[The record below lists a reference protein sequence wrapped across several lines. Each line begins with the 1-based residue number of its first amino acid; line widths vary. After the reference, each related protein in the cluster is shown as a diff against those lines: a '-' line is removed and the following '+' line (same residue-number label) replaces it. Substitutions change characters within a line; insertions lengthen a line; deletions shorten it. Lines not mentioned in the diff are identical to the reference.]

1 MDSVARHV
9 VLLDMRTFVG
19 YHIRWPYY
27 LVISDSPHSSTVL
40 LSITVGKPSLVV
52 ISASYVGH
60 GTHAP
65 VLDDLVIVRHTRWHI
80 SALNFGALLAS
91 VAIYSSSLD
100 VARIGVVVGTSTGMQ
115 RTHAPIA

>member
-1 MDSVARHV
+1 
-9 VLLDMRTFVG
+9 
-19 YHIRWPYY
+19 

-40 LSITVGKPSLVV
+40 LSITVGTPSLVV
-52 ISASYVGH
+52 ISTSYVGH

-65 VLDDLVIVRHTRWHI
+65 VLDGLVSVRHTRWQI
-80 SALNFGALLAS
+80 SALSFGALLAS

-100 VARIGVVVGTSTGMQ
+100 VARIGVVVGTSTCMQ